1 MDLPFACD
9 SGLVEV
15 SEDPSRSGVTHG
27 DLIFFGDGLIG
38 VVTFEMA
45 TSTFP
50 FEGVDGMVL
59 SVKYLDVLFRETGL
73 VGSVDDKC
81 SSNLW
86 INTAFT
92 PDTGKLRT
100 FNCDLSSAMVISFHE
115 TCFANESD
123 APMYD
128 LVEGGMLK
136 GRRTGRRE
144 STKPNAN

>member
-9 SGLVEV
+9 SGLVVV
-15 SEDPSRSGVTHG
+15 SEDPSRSGVTYG
-27 DLIFFGDGLIG
+27 DVFFFGDGLIG

-50 FEGVDGMVL
+50 FKDVDGTSL
-59 SVKYLDVLFRETGL
+59 FSAKYLDVLFREADL
-73 VGSVDDKC
+73 VDRC

-100 FNCDLSSAMVISFHE
+100 FNCDLSSGMVISFQE
-115 TCFANESD
+115 TWSAGESD

-128 LVEGGMLK
+128 LVEGGML
-136 GRRTGRRE
+136 
-144 STKPNAN
+144 